1 MRRDG
6 ILVVGIAGLW
16 SLALARPARAQEPRR
31 VTLAEA
37 LELAGRSQPAIVTAR
52 QDARVANA
60 QARQTTASF
69 LPSLTSNASTSTSGG
84 SRIGQFGQPTS
95 LPSYFSSTLGLSAN
109 WEVFTGFRRG
119 AQRSAAHA
127 TSDQRDATLRRQEY
141 AIALATKQTFFQ
153 ALAFHELVN
162 VQQTRLRRA
171 DEQLKLTSERL
182 RLGATTRSDSLRARV
197 EYGNAQ
203 LALITAQNN
212 LRNAQANLARA
223 IQVEG
228 LVMAAYDSALE
239 LRLGSLDTATLLREA
254 MAVAPAV
261 READAAVTAARANW
275 RASRSSYLPTFSV
288 GGGYTWAAG
297 DTSAHS
303 PFVGRYLSGW
313 TARLTVA
320 YPLFNNLT
328 RETNVIT
335 ADANT
340 QSAVARAR
348 DSRLAVSTSLT
359 QYIATLDAAAA
370 KIDVSLVSVAASEED
385 LRMQRERYR
394 LGAVTIIEVLTSQ
407 GNLDQAQVDLV
418 QSRYDYLVAR
428 AQIEAVVGHGL

>member
-1 MRRDG
+1 MHRYRV
-6 ILVVGIAGLW
+6 IVVGAAGLL
-16 SLALARPARAQEPRR
+16 SLAIARPARAQEPRR
-31 VTLAEA
+31 VTLSEA
-37 LELAGRSQPAIVTAR
+37 LELALRSQPAMVQAR
-52 QDARVANA
+52 QDVRVADA
-60 QARQTTASF
+60 QERQTVAAY
-69 LPSLTSNASTSTSGG
+69 LPSLSASGNTSKS
-84 SRIGQFGQPTS
+84 
-95 LPSYFSSTLGLSAN
+95 SSTRIDATTGLPVTTLSQYSSQLGFSAN
-109 WEVFTGFRRG
+109 WDLFTGLRRG
-119 AQRSAAHA
+119 SQHSAANA
-127 TSDQRDATLRRQEY
+127 TTDQREATLRRQEY
-141 AIALATKQTFFQ
+141 TIVLSTKQTFFQ

-203 LALITAQNN
+203 LALINAQNN
-212 LRNAQANLARA
+212 LRNAQASLGRV

-239 LRLGSLDTATLLREA
+239 VRLPPLDTATLMREA
-254 MAVAPAV
+254 LAAAPSV
-261 READAAVTAARANW
+261 READAAVAVTRATKN
-275 RASRSSYLPTFSV
+275 ASRATYFPVISLGGGYNFAASDQIIAGGQYLPTWNFRLNFS
-288 GGGYTWAAG
+288 
-297 DTSAHS
+297 
-303 PFVGRYLSGW
+303 
-313 TARLTVA
+313 

-328 RETNVIT
+328 RETSMVT
-335 ADANT
+335 ADANV
-340 QSAVARAR
+340 QSSLARAR
-348 DSRLAVSTSLT
+348 DSRLAVSTGLT
-359 QYIATLDAAAA
+359 QYIAALDAAAA

-428 AQIEAVVGHGL
+428 AQIEAVVGHAL